1 LPPVVL
7 AYRHFFVNVY
17 SGGGVAGWI
26 S

>member
-17 SGGGVAGWI
+17 SEGGVAGWI